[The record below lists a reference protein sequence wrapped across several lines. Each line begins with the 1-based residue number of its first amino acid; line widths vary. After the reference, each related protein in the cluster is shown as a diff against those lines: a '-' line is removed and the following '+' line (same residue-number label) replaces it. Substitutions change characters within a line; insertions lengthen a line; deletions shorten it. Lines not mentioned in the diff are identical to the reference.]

1 MTDREEIW
9 QWFESQNP
17 EFAIGD
23 IMCGKV
29 WNSRS

>member
-17 EFAIGD
+17 EFVIGD
-23 IMCGKV
+23 IMCGKA